1 MLSKAPSSSQVGT
14 LLWSMRLV
22 LHTSIRTTLGLLPD
36 LCFEALAWAAVK
48 APAGPAGGHSS
59 PLAAP
64 ISLGPS
70 PCTPTAHRPTVFSL
84 ASIPLDLSAGFGLS
98 LAVFLKHP
106 RSRRTVIM

>member
-1 MLSKAPSSSQVGT
+1 MLSKAASSSQVGT
-14 LLWSMRLV
+14 LLWSMRLA
-22 LHTSIRTTLGLLPD
+22 LHTGIRMTLGLLPD

-70 PCTPTAHRPTVFSL
+70 PCTPTAHQAHCLLPRIDPFGFESWFWTQFGSVFE
-84 ASIPLDLSAGFGLS
+84 APKI
-98 LAVFLKHP
+98 
-106 RSRRTVIM
+106 